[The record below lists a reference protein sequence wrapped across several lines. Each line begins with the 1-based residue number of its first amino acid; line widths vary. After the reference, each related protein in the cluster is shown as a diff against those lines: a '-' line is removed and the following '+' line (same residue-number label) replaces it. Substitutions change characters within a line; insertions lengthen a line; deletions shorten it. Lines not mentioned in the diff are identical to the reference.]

1 MEEITVEVPF
11 NMPAEI
17 EPESEYLLTVYAC
30 LKEDTLWA
38 DAGYEIALE
47 QFAVE
52 CETETISADISS
64 MPDVTVA
71 DSSTGLTVTGEN
83 FEIVFEKQ
91 KGSIDSFVYNG
102 ETIMDQGPVPAYS
115 RGRTSND
122 LDWLALDNA
131 QISSATSFDYEITDG
146 GKSVTVN
153 VELKVSAANCTQD
166 VTYVIYGDGQ
176 VKVTSTLNLTDEVT
190 ELYRFGSVMTLPMDY
205 ENMTY
210 YGRGD
215 ADTYVD
221 RKRGSPAGIYSQ
233 SVSDSFF
240 PYGNPQD
247 TGNKTELRYIYV
259 TSDEKD
265 TGILITCDGLL
276 EGSALHYTAKQLTD
290 AGRIYELPEITQTY
304 LSVDYGQ
311 RGTGGASC
319 GPGPLTQYRLN
330 NDGADYTYSYTIVP
344 FDKNTDD
351 VEELVKLWR
360 DVADAE

>member
-1 MEEITVEVPF
+1 M
-11 NMPAEI
+11 
-17 EPESEYLLTVYAC
+17 
-30 LKEDTLWA
+30 
-38 DAGYEIALE
+38 
-47 QFAVE
+47 
-52 CETETISADISS
+52 SS
-64 MPDVTVA
+64 
-71 DSSTGLTVTGEN
+71 
-83 FEIVFEKQ
+83 
-91 KGSIDSFVYNG
+91 
-102 ETIMDQGPVPAYS
+102 
-115 RGRTSND
+115 
-122 LDWLALDNA
+122 
-131 QISSATSFDYEITDG
+131 
-146 GKSVTVN
+146 
-153 VELKVSAANCTQD
+153 LKVSAANCTQD

-190 ELYRFGSVMTLPMDY
+190 EIYRFGSVMTLPVDY

-221 RKRGSPAGIYSQ
+221 RKRGSPVGIYSRACQ
-233 SVSDSFF
+233 TASSRTEILRT
-240 PYGNPQD
+240 
-247 TGNKTELRYIYV
+247 TGNKTDLRYIYV

-290 AGRIYELPEITQTY
+290 AGRIYELPEITQTTSA
-304 LSVDYGQ
+304 LTTVQ

-330 NDGADYTYSYTIVP
+330 NDGTDYTYSYTIVP